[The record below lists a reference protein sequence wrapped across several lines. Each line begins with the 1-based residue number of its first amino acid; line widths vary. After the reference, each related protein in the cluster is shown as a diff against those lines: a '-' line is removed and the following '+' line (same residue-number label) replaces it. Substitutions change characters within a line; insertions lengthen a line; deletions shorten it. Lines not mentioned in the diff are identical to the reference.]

1 MGRVRNTVN
10 AQDWEESGMGERI
23 FRLQGSQMFAP
34 GIVGESATEQG
45 WNRERQIRERLSQG
59 GTFQL
64 KNPFNPNP
72 PVKMFIRAQLYALSD
87 EVEGALDRGCLCVGQ
102 CKLALEEQQQGNQT
116 IPY

>member
-1 MGRVRNTVN
+1 MITFTRKISFKVVN
-10 AQDWEESGMGERI
+10 LCYR
-23 FRLQGSQMFAP
+23 
-34 GIVGESATEQG
+34 
-45 WNRERQIRERLSQG
+45 WNNERQIRERLSRG
-59 GTFQL
+59 DTFQL

-102 CKLALEEQQQGNQT
+102 CAYALEEQEQGDQT